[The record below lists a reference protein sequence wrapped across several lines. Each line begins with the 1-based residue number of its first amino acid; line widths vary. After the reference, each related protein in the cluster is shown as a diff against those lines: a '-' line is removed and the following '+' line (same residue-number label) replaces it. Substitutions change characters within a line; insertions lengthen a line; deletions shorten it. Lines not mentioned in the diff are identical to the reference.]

1 MKTIFKI
8 ALLSTTLVA
17 TFAQAA
23 NYDPGKSSAKDVKL
37 DGDIAD
43 KYVLIQG
50 SKINPIQTTAG
61 FDSAFVTASGT
72 AAKGWSLAETVEY
85 NEKTNKLTFTDKA
98 LNDGLTFSFTEA
110 ASHTSGTWTITN
122 TSATKNT
129 TLDLALSFHAG
140 NNVGSFLFNDQ
151 AILAGK
157 TLTGSWAINWLNN
170 AANSNSIPG
179 FSNIGFYTGQRSYF
193 TSPVPE
199 PETYGM
205 MLAGLGVVGYAVR
218 RRKSKAAQE

>member
-8 ALLSTTLVA
+8 ALLSTALVA
-17 TFAQAA
+17 AVAQAG
-23 NYDPGKSSAKDVKL
+23 NPGPGTSSAKDVKL
-37 DGDIAD
+37 AGDIAD
-43 KYVLIQG
+43 KYVLVQG
-50 SKINPIQTTAG
+50 RNINPIQSTLG
-61 FDSAFVTASGT
+61 FDSAFVSASGT
-72 AAKGWSLAETVEY
+72 AAKSWSLAETVEF
-85 NEKTNKLTFTDKA
+85 NDKTNSLTFIDKA
-98 LNDGLTFSFTEA
+98 ANDGLTFSFTEA
-110 ASHTSGTWTITN
+110 ASHITGTWTVTN

-151 AILAGK
+151 TILAGQK
-157 TLTGSWAINWLNN
+157 LTGSWAINWLNN

-205 MLAGLGVVGYAVR
+205 MLAGLGLIGVIAR
-218 RRKSKAAQE
+218 RRRVK

>member
-1 MKTIFKI
+1 MNTFFKI

-17 TFAQAA
+17 AVAQAA
-23 NYDPGKSSAKDVKL
+23 NYGPGTSSAKDVKL
-37 DGDIAD
+37 AGDNSD

-61 FDSAFVTASGT
+61 FDSAFVGASGT

-85 NEKTNKLTFTDKA
+85 NEKTNKLVFSDKA
-98 LNDGLTFSFTEA
+98 PTDGLTFSFTEA
-110 ASHTSGTWTITN
+110 ASHTTGTWTVTN

-151 AILAGK
+151 AILAGQ

-170 AANSNSIPG
+170 VKSPSSIPG
-179 FSNIGFYTGQRSYF
+179 FSNVGFYTGQRSYV
-193 TSPVPE
+193 TTPVPE

-205 MLAGLGVVGYAVR
+205 LLGGLGLIGFIAR
-218 RRKSKAAQE
+218 RRRAK

>member
-17 TFAQAA
+17 AVAQAG
-23 NYDPGKSSAKDVKL
+23 NPGPGTSSAKDVKL
-37 DGDIAD
+37 AGDNAD
-43 KYVLIQG
+43 KYVLVQG
-50 SKINPIQTTAG
+50 RNINPIQSTQG
-61 FDSAFVTASGT
+61 FDSAFVNASGT
-72 AAKGWSLAETVEY
+72 SAKGWSLAETVEF
-85 NEKTNKLTFTDKA
+85 NDKTGKLVFTDIA
-98 LNDGLTFSFTEA
+98 PTDGLTFSFTEA

-151 AILAGK
+151 AILAGQK
-157 TLTGSWAINWLNN
+157 LTGSWAINWLNN
-170 AANSNSIPG
+170 AGNSNSIPG
-179 FSNIGFYTGQRSYF
+179 FSNVGFYTGQRSYA
-193 TSPVPE
+193 TTPVPE

-205 MLAGLGVVGYAVR
+205 LLAGLGLIGFIAR
-218 RRKSKAAQE
+218 RRRAK

>member
-17 TFAQAA
+17 AVAQAGSPG
-23 NYDPGKSSAKDVKL
+23 PGKTSEKDVKL
-37 DGDIAD
+37 AGDNAD
-43 KYVLIQG
+43 KYTLVQG
-50 SKINPIQTTAG
+50 SKINPIQSSSG

-72 AAKGWSLAETVEY
+72 ATKGWSLAETVEF
-85 NEKTNKLTFTDKA
+85 NDKTNSLTFIDKA
-98 LNDGLTFSFTEA
+98 PTDGLSFSFTEA
-110 ASHTSGTWTITN
+110 ASHTSGTWTVTN

-129 TLDLALSFHAG
+129 TLDLVLSFHAG

-151 AILAGK
+151 AILAGQK
-157 TLTGSWAINWLNN
+157 LTGSWAINWLNN

-179 FSNIGFYTGQRSYF
+179 FSNVGFYTGQRSYF

-205 MLAGLGVVGYAVR
+205 MLAGLGLIGVIAR
-218 RRKSKAAQE
+218 RRRAK